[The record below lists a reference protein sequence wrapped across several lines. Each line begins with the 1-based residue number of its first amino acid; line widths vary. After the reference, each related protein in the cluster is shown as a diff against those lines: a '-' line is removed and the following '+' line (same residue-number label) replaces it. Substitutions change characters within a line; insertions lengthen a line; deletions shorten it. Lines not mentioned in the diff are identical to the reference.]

1 MAHMIRRS
9 VFFIAALVA
18 SLWGTVQA
26 QEQITLIAFSPVSGS
41 AAAGSSESWT
51 FFASEGQVVSLSVEA
66 TSGDLDPV
74 LSILDRSGNP
84 LISNDDLS
92 YPERREALLEAI
104 TLPRAETYTAV
115 VSAHGATSGDY
126 RLTLIHGFSQVSSTQ
141 TFDGEAAWRS
151 DNDALIP
158 LLSEGSLRL
167 SLNGIDQRAVVF
179 QTNAP
184 TFSDFYA
191 QVNVEVSGQDG
202 WTVGMTARQ
211 QDSRNT
217 YLFLLNQRGEWR
229 FILRENGSETIL
241 RDWTTHPA
249 IVAGGNNFALGM
261 LVNGSGFDFFYNN
274 QPIGRLSDS
283 GISEAGSVGF
293 YVGTGSSLSSQTNA
307 RLDDLIVTTPM
318 EMDGERVVPQQLMVG
333 GNPNAVAR
341 ELQRRSLIPAG
352 GEMALVVE
360 ESFIESRRPG
370 VERLELGRG
379 STFTDL
385 VMGTT
390 LTWEAATPSTTGCGL
405 IFRATGDSDY
415 LLAYIDQTGG
425 HGVSER
431 QGDTFLPGL
440 YGQVVPF
447 AGTTHNLVVIA
458 RGSEILLYV
467 DGLLSGRL
475 PTEPVEGGIGNAVIN
490 FDPVNTSCQF
500 SDTWLWTWTE

>member
-1 MAHMIRRS
+1 MTRRS
-9 VFFIAALVA
+9 VFFITALLA
-18 SLWGTVQA
+18 SLWSSVQA
-26 QEQITLIAFSPVSGS
+26 QEQPTLIAFSPVTGS
-41 AAAGSSESWT
+41 VAAGSSESWT

-92 YPERREALLEAI
+92 YPDRREALLEAI

-115 VSAHGATSGDY
+115 VSAHGTTSGDY
-126 RLTLIHGFSQVSSTQ
+126 RLTLTHGFSQVSSTE
-141 TFDGEAAWRS
+141 TFDGEDAWRS
-151 DNDALIP
+151 DNDALTP

-179 QTNAP
+179 LPNAP

-229 FILRENGSETIL
+229 FILRENGSDTIL

-283 GISEAGSVGF
+283 GIAEAGSVGF
-293 YVGTGSSLSSQTNA
+293 TVGTGSSLSSETNA
-307 RLDDLIVTTPM
+307 RLDDLIVTTPLDL
-318 EMDGERVVPQQLMVG
+318 DGARVVPQQLMV

-352 GEMALVVE
+352 GEMALVVQ

-370 VERLELGRG
+370 VETLELARG
-379 STFTDL
+379 SAYRDL
-385 VMGTT
+385 VIGTT
-390 LTWEAATPSTTGCGL
+390 MNWEAAPATTGCGL
-405 IFRATGDSDY
+405 MFRATGDANY

-425 HGVSER
+425 YGISQR
-431 QGDTFLPGL
+431 QGDAFLPGL

-447 AGTTHNLVVIA
+447 TGTTHNLVVIA

-475 PTEPVEGGIGNAVIN
+475 PAEPVEGGIGNAVIN

-500 SDTWLWTWTE
+500 SDTWLWTWTS